1 MFFPSIVFTSL
12 VVAKAWFMSAV
23 ARSSEIFLPLAIV
36 FKNSVPAIWKLQQK
50 QRQQLW
56 FLTTIFD
63 PTSACQKIS
72 CKLLLLDD
80 ESFTSLGTA
89 FSLQIPHAL
98 GKVSD
103 RKCKCNIYFAA
114 TAVIYFKISDVK
126 TENWS
131 LCQGDMCYHLRTTGW
146 QFHFACGGNE
156 NTNFHWISKIQSGRF
171 EICHF
176 VRLRN
181 EISESM

>member
-1 MFFPSIVFTSL
+1 
-12 VVAKAWFMSAV
+12 MSAA

-50 QRQQLW
+50 QRQQLL
-56 FLTTIFD
+56 FVTTIFD
-63 PTSACQKIS
+63 PTSACQRIS
-72 CKLLLLDD
+72 CKSQAPSLRRWELH
-80 ESFTSLGTA
+80 FTGHCIFFTDPTC
-89 FSLQIPHAL
+89 I

-103 RKCKCNIYFAA
+103 RKCKCNIYFAT

-131 LCQGDMCYHLRTTGW
+131 LCQGDMCYHLRTAGW

-156 NTNFHWISKIQSGRF
+156 NTTFHWISKIQSGRF

>member
-1 MFFPSIVFTSL
+1 
-12 VVAKAWFMSAV
+12 MSAA

-56 FLTTIFD
+56 FFTTIFD
-63 PTSACQKIS
+63 LTRACQRIS
-72 CKLLLLDD
+72 CKSQAPSLIRWELHFNKMSNFLQKSHMHWEKCRIESANVIFTLRRQQWYISRYQMSKQKIDPFAKVTCAIIWGEPAD
-80 ESFTSLGTA
+80 SFTL
-89 FSLQIPHAL
+89 HA
-98 GKVSD
+98 G
-103 RKCKCNIYFAA
+103 A
-114 TAVIYFKISDVK
+114 TKIK
-126 TENWS
+126 K
-131 LCQGDMCYHLRTTGW
+131 
-146 QFHFACGGNE
+146 
-156 NTNFHWISKIQSGRF
+156 FHWISSIQSGRF